1 MDMNVDVDP
10 DWDASTAQTSASE
23 ASNQGAR
30 RMGFTGTAQ
39 RKPVAEAAGL
49 TTLDTDEFGS
59 GPTLPMLP
67 GSWDQQDEVNDPQ

>member
-1 MDMNVDVDP
+1 
-10 DWDASTAQTSASE
+10 
-23 ASNQGAR
+23 
-30 RMGFTGTAQ
+30 MGFTGTAQ